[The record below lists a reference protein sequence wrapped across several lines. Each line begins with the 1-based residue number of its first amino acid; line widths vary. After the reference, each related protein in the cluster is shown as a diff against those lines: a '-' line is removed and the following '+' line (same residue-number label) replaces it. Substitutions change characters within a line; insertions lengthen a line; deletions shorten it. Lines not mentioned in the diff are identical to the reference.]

1 MLLFLGTH
9 ESNKDEIN
17 GKDFFSS
24 MTPSLVS
31 KSSHGSTYLG
41 HKATLSHVVPAEKD
55 SHRLLPASVALF
67 VVFALTRL
75 LVPPYFLPS

>member
-1 MLLFLGTH
+1 MLGTH

-31 KSSHGSTYLG
+31 KSSHDSTYLG
-41 HKATLSHVVPAEKD
+41 HKATLWHAVPAGKD

-75 LVPPYFLPS
+75 LVPAYSLPC